1 MNMSLEGSPMGTTE
15 LKLQLEALRAEW
27 AKAPMTTKLMA
38 GAYMTPLLDLLG
50 DMVLHM
56 EGLSNGH

>member
-1 MNMSLEGSPMGTTE
+1 MGTNA

-38 GAYMTPLLDLLG
+38 GAYMTPMLDLLG
-50 DMVLHM
+50 AMIVHM
-56 EGLSNGH
+56 EGVSNGH

>member
-1 MNMSLEGSPMGTTE
+1 MGTTE

-27 AKAPMTTKLMA
+27 AKAPMTTRLMA

-50 DMVLHM
+50 AMVLHL
-56 EGLSNGH
+56 EGLSNGN